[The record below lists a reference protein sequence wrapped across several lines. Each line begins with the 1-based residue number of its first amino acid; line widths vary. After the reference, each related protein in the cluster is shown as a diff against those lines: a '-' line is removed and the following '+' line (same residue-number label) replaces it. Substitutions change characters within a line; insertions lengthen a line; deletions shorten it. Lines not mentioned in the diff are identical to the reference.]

1 MNVLN
6 IFGINIFFT
15 PVISRWETPR
25 LGVWYIPKVH
35 YVGMLHNVYMYT
47 HAHLTF
53 SELIQVLLFLLM
65 FKSISSQQSSFAKNL
80 KNKGLGISC
89 GPVVRTPCFHC
100 YRQGFKLLVKRN

>member
-6 IFGINIFFT
+6 IFGINIFFHT
-15 PVISRWETPR
+15 SHIGDVLILR

-53 SELIQVLLFLLM
+53 S
-65 FKSISSQQSSFAKNL
+65 
-80 KNKGLGISC
+80 
-89 GPVVRTPCFHC
+89 
-100 YRQGFKLLVKRN
+100 